1 MSEENQNQ
9 PNNQAPEQADP
20 DYRETL
26 LLYNEKNGA
35 VEAVSELRQ
44 QNNHYKVTTTQ
55 PLSAN
60 KPAFYHLKDYNAAAA
75 FIKGFKSVE
84 SNRPYQFLKV
94 PADRA
99 SDVTQR
105 LLRLAGN
112 PKDPEGLKAL
122 HDHAVSSYQLERV
135 KFNPGDLRLQ
145 ELGEMGI
152 VVTPKELEAM
162 KHGIPTTE
170 LHDVRLKIGDIPI
183 AGQFALNP
191 YRDSNG
197 EVQVGLQSTLPR
209 PEFEREEYRMMF
221 STSEKEQ
228 LLAGK
233 TPDRLYELPNPHT
246 GEKEWCFAALNP
258 ATNRLVTIPKKDV
271 PEIRYFNG
279 VRLNDTQQNEL
290 ALGGRVHVEGCA
302 IRNSD
307 VTYSG
312 KVGYDVLSN
321 EYKMTDYKFSRPYI
335 SPQIDRQLDDRQRA
349 ALLSPEGLDCSK
361 EKEHPILGKN
371 GKTLNCILRIDPR
384 SNGVVYDFSQQR
396 RQEQQEQ
403 QRQQQEPQETQTA
416 EQSQGADQGQGQGR
430 GRKR

>member
-60 KPAFYHLKDYNAAAA
+60 KPAFYHLMDYNAAAA

-105 LLRLAGN
+105 LLRLADN

-183 AGQFALNP
+183 AGQFTLNP

-233 TPDRLYELPNPHT
+233 TPDRLYELPTPHT

-290 ALGGRVHVEGCA
+290 ALGGRVYVEGCA

>member
-9 PNNQAPEQADP
+9 PINQALEQADP
-20 DYRETL
+20 NYRETL
-26 LLYNEKNGA
+26 LLYNEKNSA

-44 QNNHYKVTTTQ
+44 QDNRYKVTTTQ

-94 PADRA
+94 PADKA
-99 SDVTQR
+99 SDVSQK
-105 LLRLAGN
+105 LMRLADN

-135 KFNPGDLRLQ
+135 KFNPGELRLQ
-145 ELGEMGI
+145 ELGEMGV
-152 VVTPKELEAM
+152 VVTPKELEAL
-162 KHGIPTTE
+162 KHGIPATE
-170 LHDVRLKIGDIPI
+170 LHDVRFKIGDIPV
-183 AGQFALNP
+183 AGQFALHP

-258 ATNRLVTIPKKDV
+258 ATNRLVTVPKKDV

-290 ALGGRVHVEGCA
+290 ALGGRVQVEGCA
-302 IRNSD
+302 MRNSD

-312 KVGYDVLSN
+312 KVGFDVLSN
-321 EYKMTDYKFSRPYI
+321 EYKMTDYRFSRPYI

-361 EKEHPILGKN
+361 EKDRPILGKN
-371 GKTLNCILRIDPR
+371 GKALSCILRIDPR

-396 RQEQQEQ
+396 RQEQQEK
-403 QRQQQEPQETQTA
+403 QQQEPQESKAQ
-416 EQSQGADQGQGQGR
+416 EQAPDAGHTQGR